1 MCASLRRP
9 DRHDHGEPCGGGP
22 DHVAA
27 KATTRLNVI
36 LRDVAA
42 VGVQNVHVM
51 HLTSKKGYSMELT
64 PYCWRAKPFVAL
76 GNPEAALCSS
86 KRADRGS
93 EWWTWRG

>member
-1 MCASLRRP
+1 MITDARRIP
-9 DRHDHGEPCGGGP
+9 ILVPPQPVTQWLETWAGGGCVHRCERPHRHDHGEPCGGGP

-51 HLTSKKGYSMELT
+51 HLASKNGDIPWS
-64 PYCWRAKPFVAL
+64 
-76 GNPEAALCSS
+76 
-86 KRADRGS
+86 
-93 EWWTWRG
+93 